1 MPYFRTYK
9 EANSCCPTVPLPAP
23 PQKPDFKISYVQLVV
38 IFRMEIGRRG
48 VANEESMCPT
58 EKPEYKNLVLKKMCR
73 VIHLYMLAIV
83 LSVVSS
89 MGVIPQSILLFI
101 LKRMLHIFKNKSF
114 KIPFGEIL
122 FPILRPCGRGV
133 A

>member
-1 MPYFRTYK
+1 
-9 EANSCCPTVPLPAP
+9 
-23 PQKPDFKISYVQLVV
+23 
-38 IFRMEIGRRG
+38 
-48 VANEESMCPT
+48 MCPT
-58 EKPEYKNLVLKKMCR
+58 EKPEYKNLVFKKMCR

-133 A
+133 AWPCPLSGTVIWPKPSWWNSAMRILQELLRKEMLFFQLFPVRLPGCWRF